1 MDAYEAYIGQPL
13 EYLLDRHIPNDD
25 EQPNEPIISDD
36 LAIWI
41 ELKERENP
49 YPTNLTN
56 DELRFRLG
64 RRSIVK
70 EILDLYQKQNSSSRS
85 QSIQDICNKINAQNS
100 RRN

>member
-1 MDAYEAYIGQPL
+1 MDAYETYIGQPL
-13 EYLLDRHIPNDD
+13 EHFLDRHIPNEDD
-25 EQPNEPIISDD
+25 QPKEPIISDD

>member
-1 MDAYEAYIGQPL
+1 MDYIGQSL
-13 EYLLDRHIPNDD
+13 EYLLDRHIPNEND
-25 EQPNEPIISDD
+25 ELIEPIISDD

-49 YPTNLTN
+49 YPTNLSN

>member
-1 MDAYEAYIGQPL
+1 MDNFETYIGQPL
-13 EYLLDRHIPNDD
+13 EHFLDRYIEDD
-25 EQPNEPIISDD
+25 KEELEEPIISDD

-41 ELKERENP
+41 ELRERENP
-49 YPTNLTN
+49 YTTNLTN